1 MENLSPEMKS
11 FLEKVGYFNA
21 TVIKS
26 EDVNYTLEPYL
37 MKSDKLHCSTMLNNE
52 PMKQPKENNLANN
65 DWVKF
70 FEKSRLAA
78 VKSDV
83 KE

>member
-1 MENLSPEMKS
+1 MENENLSPEMKS

-26 EDVNYTLEPYL
+26 EDVNYTL
-37 MKSDKLHCSTMLNNE
+37 K
-52 PMKQPKENNLANN
+52 PMKQPKENNLTNN

-70 FEKSRLAA
+70 FEKSRLAT
-78 VKSDV
+78 VKSNV

>member
-1 MENLSPEMKS
+1 MENSNENLSPEMKS

-26 EDVNYTLEPYL
+26 EDVNYTLKPIQQ
-37 MKSDKLHCSTMLNNE
+37 KS
-52 PMKQPKENNLANN
+52 NNLANNLTNN

-78 VKSDV
+78 VERDV